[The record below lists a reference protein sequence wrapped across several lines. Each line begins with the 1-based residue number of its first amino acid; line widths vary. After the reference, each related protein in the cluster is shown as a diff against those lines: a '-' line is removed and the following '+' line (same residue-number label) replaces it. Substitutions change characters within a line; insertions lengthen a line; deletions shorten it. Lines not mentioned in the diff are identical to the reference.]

1 MFWAILGITFI
12 LTLLLAFFIKTVDV
26 LGTKADWG
34 KRRCGIDVIFTA
46 FLYKPADDPRSSL
59 EFTQDN
65 FLFCTGQL
73 VEDVLKAAFSPFM
86 GVAQGTVGSLG
97 IMNDS
102 LNSIKGIIK
111 NLTASFSKIIDVTYG
126 RFKEVLYGFIGNW
139 HRMTFLLQRA
149 MTIALAAVYSGIS
162 FVAGF
167 LNLYDYVVK
176 VVIIIL
182 SILLAL
188 IFFLFFALI
197 PVMPVI
203 FTVISVLVGAGF
215 AGAVGGMASG
225 FCIDPDAS
233 VVLANGSMKALKDCK
248 LGDLLKGRCDGVT
261 NTITGILDC
270 DASTDDCVIIDG
282 VHLSKSH
289 RVLLEGKY
297 ILAENHPDAT
307 AAPRLPRLICLNTT
321 THEVPIMGSK
331 GILWAGDWEEVDD
344 DEGRDAWLERVFQTL
359 NSSADSTLFIRK
371 PTTVPLLSP
380 LTIVHDS
387 VLGYMPLKDVKT
399 GSLILDR
406 NGKYTKVI
414 ALYSGFIKAVCEEP
428 YWLSDGVWVQSY
440 GSRDWIPSIYGS
452 IKESAESDPLYG
464 LNLVTESGSY
474 MIRHQ
479 GHNMLIRDFTEMG
492 IDAVKSSYEMLDK
505 YVKKL

>member
-12 LTLLLAFFIKTVDV
+12 FTLLLAFFIKTVDV
-26 LGTKADWG
+26 LGTKADWS

-46 FLYKPADDPRSSL
+46 FLYKPADDPRSSF

-65 FLFCTGQL
+65 FLFCTGQV
-73 VEDVLKAAFSPFM
+73 VESVLKSAFSPFM
-86 GVAQGTVGSLG
+86 DVASGSMGSLG
-97 IMNDS
+97 VIGDS
-102 LNSIKGIIK
+102 LNSIKKIIS
-111 NLTASFSKIIDVTYG
+111 NLTASFSKIIDVTYN

-233 VVLANGSMKALKDCK
+233 VLFADGSTRPLKDCK
-248 LGDLLKGRCDGVT
+248 LGDVLKGRCDGSA
-261 NTITGILDC
+261 NIITGILDC
-270 DASTDDCVIIDG
+270 DASTDDCVLIDG

-289 RVLLEGKY
+289 RVLWEGQY
-297 ILAENHPDAT
+297 ILAENHPRAT
-307 AAPRLPRLICLNTT
+307 AAPRLPRLICLNTI

-331 GILWAGDWEEVDD
+331 EILWAGDWEEVDD
-344 DEGRDAWLERVFQTL
+344 DEGRTAWLESVYQIL
-359 NSSADSTLFIRK
+359 NNSIVTSLFTSK

-387 VLGYMPLKDVKT
+387 VLGYIPLKDVKT

-406 NGKYTKVI
+406 NGKYTKII
-414 ALYSGFIKAVCEEP
+414 ALYSGFINANCDEP
-428 YWLSDGVWVQSY
+428 YWLSDGVWVKSY
-440 GSRDWIPSIYGS
+440 NGSEWIPAIYGS
-452 IKESAESDPLYG
+452 IKESAGSRPLYG
-464 LNLVTESGSY
+464 LNVITESGSY
-474 MIRHQ
+474 MIRFQ

-492 IDAVKSSYEMLDK
+492 INAVKCSYEMLDK